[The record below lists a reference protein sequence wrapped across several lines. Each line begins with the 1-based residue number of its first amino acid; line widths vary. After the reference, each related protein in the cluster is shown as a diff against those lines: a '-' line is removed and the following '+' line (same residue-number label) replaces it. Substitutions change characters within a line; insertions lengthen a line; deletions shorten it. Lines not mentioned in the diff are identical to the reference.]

1 MIDKVNGKHM
11 ATLRKKLSG
20 EKNGESGAQN
30 LPFGREPM
38 HGIDKTL
45 H

>member
-1 MIDKVNGKHM
+1 MGKRM

-30 LPFGREPM
+30 LALGREP
-38 HGIDKTL
+38 K
-45 H
+45 

>member
-1 MIDKVNGKHM
+1 MGKHM

-30 LPFGREPM
+30 LPLGTEPE
-38 HGIDKTL
+38 
-45 H
+45 